1 MFADGGDQ
9 GIEVGEEV
17 YQVDYPE
24 VEHIVLLVYILEL
37 GLEQAPENHRGDAHE
52 KYFAH
57 EAEERAVLLLLEVVN
72 FREGKD
78 DGVEDPQVVLI
89 GDDPIEKDEADH
101 HEPLTVEQR
110 SLLDEVKTESHQ
122 EEESW

>member
-1 MFADGGDQ
+1 MLADGWDQ

-17 YQVDYPE
+17 YEVDYPE
-24 VEHIVLLVYILEL
+24 VEHIVLLVSILEL
-37 GLEQAPENHRGDAHE
+37 GLEQAPEDHRGDAHE

-57 EAEERAVLLLLEVVN
+57 EPEEKAVLLLFEVVN
-72 FREGKD
+72 FREGKY
-78 DGVEDPQVVLI
+78 DGVENPQVVLI

-110 SLLDEVKTESHQ
+110 SLLDEVKTESQQ